1 MRRLVNRQP
10 GRGGALAL
18 GALPFILLAFVY
30 VIASHLRAADNANDK
45 LLPTPSVLAETIH
58 SYAFEEDPRSGSILL
73 WMDTEA
79 SLKRIFIALALS
91 AAIGLVFGV
100 ALGVI
105 PLIRATLAP
114 FVAALSMIPPLA
126 VLPILFIVLGLG
138 EVAKVALMVI
148 GVTPVI
154 IRDLALRAG
163 ELPTEQLIKAQTLGA
178 STWQLIVRVVLPQI
192 WPRLIDSLRLTLGS
206 AWLFLIA
213 AEAIASTEGLG
224 YRIFLVRRY
233 LAMDVILPYVV
244 WITLLAFAMDWTLKW
259 IRARACP
266 WAEMAR

>member
-1 MRRLVNRQP
+1 MRRLVNRHP

-30 VIASHLRAADNANDK
+30 VMASHLRAAENAGDK

-58 SYAFEEDPRSGSILL
+58 SYAFEEDSRSGSVLL
-73 WMDTEA
+73 WLDTGA

-91 AAIGLVFGV
+91 AAIGLVFGI
-100 ALGVI
+100 ATGVI
-105 PLIRATLAP
+105 PLVRATLAP
-114 FVAALSMIPPLA
+114 FIAALSMIPPLA

-138 EVAKVALMVI
+138 EVAKVALMII
-148 GVTPVI
+148 GVAPVI
-154 IRDLALRAG
+154 MRDLALRAG
-163 ELPTEQLIKAQTLGA
+163 ELPAEQLIKAQTLGA
-178 STWQLIVRVVLPQI
+178 STWQLIIRVVLPQI
-192 WPRLIDSLRLTLGS
+192 WPRLIDSLRLTLGA

-233 LAMDVILPYVV
+233 LAMDVILPYVA
-244 WITLLAFAMDWTLKW
+244 WITLLAFAMDWALKW
-259 IRARACP
+259 IRSHACP
-266 WAEMAR
+266 WAEIAR